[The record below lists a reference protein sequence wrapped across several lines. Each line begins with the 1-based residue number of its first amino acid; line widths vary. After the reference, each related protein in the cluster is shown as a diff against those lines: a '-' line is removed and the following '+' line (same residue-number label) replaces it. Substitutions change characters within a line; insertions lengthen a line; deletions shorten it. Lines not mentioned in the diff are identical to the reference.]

1 MDTPFRRK
9 TGETDISLALSPG
22 GGKIRIE
29 TPSAFLSHMLEQLI
43 HHAGWGIDLNAQGDT
58 SIDAHHLTEDTGIVL
73 GQALLFL
80 RKEKQIQ
87 RYGWSIIPMDGSLV
101 LFSVDAGGRGG
112 CFFEGSFP
120 SPRCGDFDIE
130 LVPEF
135 FRALAREGRMT
146 LHIRLMAADNSHHA
160 AEAVFKAAG
169 IAISKAFEKN
179 ERDSSTKG
187 LWT

>member
-1 MDTPFRRK
+1 MDTSFQRK
-9 TGETDISLALSPG
+9 TGETDISLTLSPDG
-22 GGKIRIE
+22 GEIRIE
-29 TPSAFLSHMLEQLI
+29 TPSAFLTHMLEQLV
-43 HHAGWGIDLNAQGDT
+43 HHAGWGIDLKADGDT

-73 GQALLFL
+73 GEALLCL
-80 RKEKQIQ
+80 RKEKRIQ

-112 CFFEGSFP
+112 CFFEGCFP
-120 SPRCGDFDIE
+120 SPRCGDFDTE

-135 FRALAREGRMT
+135 FRALARESRMT
-146 LHIRLMAADNSHHA
+146 LHIRLMAVDNSHHA

-169 IAISKAFEKN
+169 MAISQAFRES